1 MCMFIY
7 GFPLSIDDDA
17 WDEDPENSESITPES
32 EICEACHI
40 YYDSDGNRYIGMELT
55 LGLSVDEMN
64 DILSP
69 FSEELHI
76 RRVI

>member
-7 GFPLSIDDDA
+7 GFPLEVDSV
-17 WDEDPENSESITPES
+17 WGEDPESIESNTPEG

-40 YYDSDGNRYIGMELT
+40 YYDSDGNRYIGMELS
-55 LGLSVDEMN
+55 LGLSIGEMD

-69 FSEELHI
+69 FSTELHI
-76 RRVI
+76 RRVVS